1 MGKKSFTLKSDKPLN
16 ALITNCGICEAYDPN
31 VTMQSPRVENFSA
44 LWDTGATHSVINKV
58 AADKLGLIPI
68 GQALVYHANGECIV
82 NKYLVN
88 IFLPNGIMAY
98 TVPVTEGKLKGFDML
113 IGMDII
119 NLGDFSITHK
129 DNGTTFSFQIP
140 ATHNFDFVEEN
151 KSENK

>member
-1 MGKKSFTLKSDKPLN
+1 
-16 ALITNCGICEAYDPN
+16 
-31 VTMQSPRVENFSA
+31 
-44 LWDTGATHSVINKV
+44 
-58 AADKLGLIPI
+58 
-68 GQALVYHANGECIV
+68 
-82 NKYLVN
+82 
-88 IFLPNGIMAY
+88 
-98 TVPVTEGKLKGFDML
+98 ML

>member
-1 MGKKSFTLKSDKPLN
+1 M
-16 ALITNCGICEAYDPN
+16 
-31 VTMQSPRVENFSA
+31 V
-44 LWDTGATHSVINKV
+44 
-58 AADKLGLIPI
+58 
-68 GQALVYHANGECIV
+68 
-82 NKYLVN
+82 
-88 IFLPNGIMAY
+88 Y
-98 TVPVTEGKLKGFDML
+98 TVPVTEGKLNGFDML